1 MQHEYLKTV
10 LLPRL
15 LKNKAPGETLRIWVP
30 ACCSGEEAYSI
41 AMMLLE
47 IQGNKTMNIP
57 VQIFATDLSEQAI
70 AKARIG
76 EYSSHD
82 IKSVSPRRLQRFF
95 TKTDGKYRIAK
106 SVRSMCVFAAHN
118 LLSNSPYSRIDFI
131 SCCNLLIYLDIT
143 AQKKAMAIFHYA
155 LNDNGYLMLGKSET
169 IGTSTQLFSHF
180 SNKFKIY
187 LRKKET
193 GLRKIPQIAMRSEL
207 PAFNEK
213 IINKLVNKN
222 IDVNVNSL
230 DQSINSVL
238 LSDFIPAC
246 VIINHGMEVLQF
258 RGSTSLYLEH
268 ASGKASFDIL
278 KMVRPEIALEL
289 RTAIDKAIK
298 TKERVRRSGIEM
310 NINST
315 LRIISLEVV
324 PLKKVWDEPL
334 LLILFTQPE
343 RLEIYSNDSK
353 AGKIISGAK
362 DRRIKKLEEEL
373 AAARAD
379 MYAFAQEQDLA
390 KQELQSASEEVV
402 SNNEE
407 LQSMNEELETSQE
420 EIESANE
427 ELITTNQELQMRNE
441 LQAETHQYAEA
452 IVATMHEPMIILNK
466 DLLVKSANTSFYKK
480 FGFKEKEIEGR
491 VLFEIGNKQ
500 WNIPRLKKLLE
511 NIIEKKLQVHNIE
524 ITHSFPGIGKR
535 IMRINANHI
544 IQKNH
549 HEQFIL
555 LAIDDITASEALRLK
570 EKEFFIKDIRDSN
583 IHNAALK
590 KAVQESTSELQRLNE
605 SLGEKNIQLESR
617 NDELASF
624 TFLTSHDL
632 QEPLRKI
639 QVCGTAIVTK
649 EYQNLSDS
657 GKDFFNRMQDAA
669 KRMQK
674 LIEDLL
680 AYAHTTAV
688 ERKFENIDLNQIVE
702 EVKTELS
709 DIIQEKHANII
720 TSKLGAANIIPFQF
734 RQLMHNLISNSL
746 KFSNPENPP
755 QIIIKSR
762 IIDGSELNNKKLLP
776 HKKYC
781 HITVTDNGIGFEP
794 QFSERIFGAFQ
805 KLHSKDEF
813 AGTGIGLAIAKKVV
827 DNHNGIITATSQLNK
842 GTSFD
847 IYIPV

>member
-1 MQHEYLKTV
+1 
-10 LLPRL
+10 
-15 LKNKAPGETLRIWVP
+15 
-30 ACCSGEEAYSI
+30 
-41 AMMLLE
+41 
-47 IQGNKTMNIP
+47 
-57 VQIFATDLSEQAI
+57 
-70 AKARIG
+70 
-76 EYSSHD
+76 
-82 IKSVSPRRLQRFF
+82 
-95 TKTDGKYRIAK
+95 
-106 SVRSMCVFAAHN
+106 
-118 LLSNSPYSRIDFI
+118 
-131 SCCNLLIYLDIT
+131 
-143 AQKKAMAIFHYA
+143 MAIFHYA

-169 IGTSTQLFSHF
+169 IGTSTQLFTHF

-353 AGKIISGAK
+353 AGKINSGAK

-500 WNIPRLKKLLE
+500 WNIPRLKELLG

-535 IMRINANHI
+535 IMRINAN
-544 IQKNH
+544 QYY
-549 HEQFIL
+549 
-555 LAIDDITASEALRLK
+555 SE
-570 EKEFFIKDIRDSN
+570 
-583 IHNAALK
+583 
-590 KAVQESTSELQRLNE
+590 TS
-605 SLGEKNIQLESR
+605 
-617 NDELASF
+617 
-624 TFLTSHDL
+624 
-632 QEPLRKI
+632 P
-639 QVCGTAIVTK
+639 
-649 EYQNLSDS
+649 
-657 GKDFFNRMQDAA
+657 
-669 KRMQK
+669 
-674 LIEDLL
+674 
-680 AYAHTTAV
+680 
-688 ERKFENIDLNQIVE
+688 
-702 EVKTELS
+702 
-709 DIIQEKHANII
+709 
-720 TSKLGAANIIPFQF
+720 
-734 RQLMHNLISNSL
+734 
-746 KFSNPENPP
+746 
-755 QIIIKSR
+755 
-762 IIDGSELNNKKLLP
+762 
-776 HKKYC
+776 
-781 HITVTDNGIGFEP
+781 
-794 QFSERIFGAFQ
+794 
-805 KLHSKDEF
+805 
-813 AGTGIGLAIAKKVV
+813 
-827 DNHNGIITATSQLNK
+827 
-842 GTSFD
+842 
-847 IYIPV
+847 